1 MSYNIHFHYW
11 NWRINCQKSTT
22 IWTFI
27 RLFIFMNR
35 GNMVCQRSITIK
47 ISSTIFAASSW
58 SFLSSF
64 EGPSFD
70 PEKIFILLNL
80 FGLALLFPNESIL
93 RLERGTKKIG
103 FSDQNSYQ
111 DSESVKSG
119 RILWS
124 YALIL
129 ISEDIF
135 SADIQSLTIS
145 FVFEL
150 IYILHKWSF

>member
-1 MSYNIHFHYW
+1 MP
-11 NWRINCQKSTT
+11 
-22 IWTFI
+22 
-27 RLFIFMNR
+27 
-35 GNMVCQRSITIK
+35 
-47 ISSTIFAASSW
+47 
-58 SFLSSF
+58 SF

-93 RLERGTKKIG
+93 GLEMGTKKIG